1 MAAMT
6 IDQCRGH
13 IGHGVVYLPT
23 GEEGVITS
31 VNDNW
36 AFVHYGEG
44 TSQATD
50 PTLLALLT
58 GKVQGDSPA

>member
-6 IDQCRGH
+6 IDEARSH
-13 IGHGVVYLPT
+13 IGDGVVYLPT
-23 GEEGVITS
+23 GKDGVITS

-36 AFVHYGEG
+36 VFVRYATVG

-50 PTLLALLT
+50 PTLLTLLA
-58 GKVQGDSPA
+58 GKVPGDD